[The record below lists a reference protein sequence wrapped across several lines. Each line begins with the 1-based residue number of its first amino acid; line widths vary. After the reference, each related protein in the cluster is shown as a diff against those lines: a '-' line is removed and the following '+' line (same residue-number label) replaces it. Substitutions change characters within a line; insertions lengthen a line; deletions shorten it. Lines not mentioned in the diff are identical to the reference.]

1 METHDFGARLTSIES
16 KLDSIAEAITAI
28 AVQDEKI
35 IHLSSSVSKLWQKQ
49 DEQFGQEG
57 IIATISRHQASCPR
71 ETVEKINA
79 RVWGLV
85 LGLLIV
91 AATAVV
97 GLIK

>member
-71 ETVEKINA
+71 ELVEKLNA
-79 RVWGLV
+79 RIWGLI
-85 LGLLIV
+85 LGLLVV
-91 AATAVV
+91 AVTAAL
-97 GLIK
+97 GLTK